1 MAVSLPNFPTFE
13 VHLDGNTG
21 PRWKKWVTRLERLL
35 TAMNITDKKQ
45 KKALM
50 LHFAGPEVD
59 EIFDTLEDPEGE
71 ADTDYEAAVGKLT
84 KYFAPQTNIAYE
96 VYNFRQA
103 RQNQGESLDSY
114 HVRLRQLA
122 KTCDFTDIDKEM
134 KEHIILSCTSNTLR
148 RRALQD
154 EYSLDKL
161 LKVGRSLEI
170 SESQARHL
178 EGRDQAINSVRGRNR
193 SYQMRR
199 NYSSREDKPPTHF
212 SKKNIHTSKQ
222 SKEPHQTCRNCGG
235 HFPHKQVCPAKDKDC
250 RACGKRGHFARVCRT
265 NPPKSKP
272 VNAVAQSLDKNRPN
286 DDEADEYEY
295 VYTVNKS
302 PNGPPTCLIEI
313 EGQRLNIMIDTGA
326 SVNLID
332 ETTYRKINRHGERRL
347 EKAQRHIYS
356 YGSSVPLPVLG
367 TFITTIK
374 TPDMSTVAKLH
385 VVKGSFGNLL
395 SFVTAKKLNLFQ
407 VSVNAVDVPY
417 PECLR
422 QDYKCLF
429 GGIGK
434 VKGRLIKLHIDPQ
447 VKPKQQPHRRI
458 PFHVRKDVEK
468 ELERLEKLDI
478 IEKVDGPTPWVSPYR
493 GRAKRFGRSE
503 NLR

>member
-1 MAVSLPNFPTFE
+1 
-13 VHLDGNTG
+13 
-21 PRWKKWVTRLERLL
+21 
-35 TAMNITDKKQ
+35 
-45 KKALM
+45 
-50 LHFAGPEVD
+50 
-59 EIFDTLEDPEGE
+59 
-71 ADTDYEAAVGKLT
+71 
-84 KYFAPQTNIAYE
+84 
-96 VYNFRQA
+96 
-103 RQNQGESLDSY
+103 
-114 HVRLRQLA
+114 
-122 KTCDFTDIDKEM
+122 M

-193 SYQMRR
+193 SYQMRQ

-272 VNAVAQSLDKNRPN
+272 VNAVAQSFDKNRPN

-326 SVNLID
+326 SVDLID

-347 EKAQRHIYS
+347 EKAERHIYS
-356 YGSSVPLPVLG
+356 YGSSAPLP
-367 TFITTIK
+367 
-374 TPDMSTVAKLH
+374 
-385 VVKGSFGNLL
+385 
-395 SFVTAKKLNLFQ
+395 
-407 VSVNAVDVPY
+407 
-417 PECLR
+417 
-422 QDYKCLF
+422 
-429 GGIGK
+429 
-434 VKGRLIKLHIDPQ
+434 GRLSLRSKHQIC
-447 VKPKQQPHRRI
+447 QQLPSYMSL
-458 PFHVRKDVEK
+458 K
-468 ELERLEKLDI
+468 EVLEIYSALSQ
-478 IEKVDGPTPWVSPYR
+478 PS
-493 GRAKRFGRSE
+493 
-503 NLR
+503 N

>member
-1 MAVSLPNFPTFE
+1 
-13 VHLDGNTG
+13 
-21 PRWKKWVTRLERLL
+21 
-35 TAMNITDKKQ
+35 
-45 KKALM
+45 
-50 LHFAGPEVD
+50 
-59 EIFDTLEDPEGE
+59 E
-71 ADTDYEAAVGKLT
+71 ADADYEAAVGKLT
-84 KYFAPQTNIAYE
+84 EYFAPQTNIAYE

-272 VNAVAQSLDKNRPN
+272 
-286 DDEADEYEY
+286 
-295 VYTVNKS
+295 
-302 PNGPPTCLIEI
+302 
-313 EGQRLNIMIDTGA
+313 
-326 SVNLID
+326 
-332 ETTYRKINRHGERRL
+332 
-347 EKAQRHIYS
+347 
-356 YGSSVPLPVLG
+356 
-367 TFITTIK
+367 
-374 TPDMSTVAKLH
+374 
-385 VVKGSFGNLL
+385 
-395 SFVTAKKLNLFQ
+395 
-407 VSVNAVDVPY
+407 
-417 PECLR
+417 
-422 QDYKCLF
+422 
-429 GGIGK
+429 
-434 VKGRLIKLHIDPQ
+434 
-447 VKPKQQPHRRI
+447 
-458 PFHVRKDVEK
+458 
-468 ELERLEKLDI
+468 
-478 IEKVDGPTPWVSPYR
+478 
-493 GRAKRFGRSE
+493 
-503 NLR
+503 

>member
-1 MAVSLPNFPTFE
+1 
-13 VHLDGNTG
+13 
-21 PRWKKWVTRLERLL
+21 
-35 TAMNITDKKQ
+35 
-45 KKALM
+45 
-50 LHFAGPEVD
+50 
-59 EIFDTLEDPEGE
+59 
-71 ADTDYEAAVGKLT
+71 
-84 KYFAPQTNIAYE
+84 
-96 VYNFRQA
+96 
-103 RQNQGESLDSY
+103 
-114 HVRLRQLA
+114 
-122 KTCDFTDIDKEM
+122 
-134 KEHIILSCTSNTLR
+134 
-148 RRALQD
+148 
-154 EYSLDKL
+154 LDKL

-222 SKEPHQTCRNCGG
+222 SKESHQTCRNCGG

-272 VNAVAQSLDKNRPN
+272 VNAVAQSFDKNRPN

-302 PNGPPTCLIEI
+302 SNGPPTCLIEI

-326 SVNLID
+326 SVDLID

-347 EKAQRHIYS
+347 EKAERHIYS
-356 YGSSVPLPVLG
+356 YGSSAPLPVLG
-367 TFITTIK
+367 TFIATIK

-385 VVKGSFGNLL
+385 VVKESFGNLL
-395 SFVTAKKLNLFQ
+395 SFVPAKQLNLVQ

-422 QDYKCLF
+422 QEYKCLF

-447 VKPKQQPHRRI
+447 VKTKQQPHRRI

-468 ELERLEKLDI
+468 ELERL
-478 IEKVDGPTPWVSPYR
+478 
-493 GRAKRFGRSE
+493 
-503 NLR
+503 